1 MKIDTIATLMI
12 SAGSFLIGG
21 SLGLALN
28 CKACSKMSTI
38 ELGVDVKRCSECDQ
52 CEYEVEEDD
61 ILYEERDEIIEEV
74 REDPDNQE
82 SLVDIN
88 KKIYDEDVYE
98 EYNEATSGYIHMD
111 LSESDTDGDNI
122 EPYVVSRDSYENEYL
137 SFKKESLVYFVEDDV
152 LCDDHDDIVEN
163 REKFIGTEALNSF
176 GENSDDEDIVYVR
189 NFAKSMDFEIVRE
202 HQSYKENVLGIK
214 EDTPEYKEAREFFG
228 LDVDKE

>member
-38 ELGVDVKRCSECDQ
+38 ELGVDIRRCSECK
-52 CEYEVEEDD
+52 EAEEDN
-61 ILYEERDEIIEEV
+61 ILYGERDEIIEEV
-74 REDPDNQE
+74 REDPENQE
-82 SLVDIN
+82 SLIDIN
-88 KKIYDEDVYE
+88 KNIYGEDVYE

-111 LSESDTDGDNI
+111 LSESDTDVDYP
-122 EPYVVSRDSYENEYL
+122 EPYVISRDSYENEHL
-137 SFKKESLVYFVEDDV
+137 SFYKESLVYFVEDDV
-152 LCDDHDDIVEN
+152 LCDDQDSKVED

-176 GENSDDEDIVYVR
+176 GEGSDDEDIVYVR
-189 NFAKSMDFEIVRE
+189 NLQKGMDFEIVRE
-202 HQSYKENVLGIK
+202 YQSYKENVLGIK

-228 LDVDKE
+228 LDVDEE